1 MLEGKELD
9 KKLGEYGSAF
19 VDINDQ
25 LMLEIGVSAKVD
37 ILAEAEKLALK
48 SGNSLAVKA
57 VEILNGLL
65 KKDA

>member
-57 VEILNGLL
+57 VEILKGLL